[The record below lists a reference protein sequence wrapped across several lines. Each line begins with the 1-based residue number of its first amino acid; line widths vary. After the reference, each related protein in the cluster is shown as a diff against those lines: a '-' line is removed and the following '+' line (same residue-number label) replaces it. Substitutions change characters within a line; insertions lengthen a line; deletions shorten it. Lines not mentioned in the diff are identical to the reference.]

1 MEDDCSDVVQ
11 IDVGRFGRVILNLVK
26 NAVEAMKNGGIIWVG
41 ARREGAHVIFKVGDT
56 GCGIPAALQARIF
69 EPFITHGK
77 SGGTGL
83 GLAIVKS
90 VVESHGG
97 TISLHSKEGI
107 GTTFE
112 ISLPIA
118 KPASS

>member
-1 MEDDCSDVVQ
+1 MGVLDEIL

-41 ARREGAHVIFKVGDT
+41 VRREGEHVIFKVGDT

-77 SGGTGL
+77 SSGTGL

-90 VVESHGG
+90 VVDSHNG

-112 ISLPIA
+112 ISLPVA
-118 KPASS
+118 KALTS